1 VNAQRPLRVLWVIKG
16 LGPGGAERL
25 LVSVARAA
33 DPDAVTYEVAYVLPW
48 KNHLV
53 GELAGVGVKSHLLGG
68 RRGLANPRWLLRLR
82 TLLRRDFDI
91 VHVHSPAV
99 AAAIRP
105 LVRTMPRRTRPALVA
120 TEHNLWSSFGRVTR
134 AANRSSLALDDLHL
148 AVSDEVRESMSP
160 RARAHTQVVVHGV
173 PVDALAARR
182 RERAA
187 QRATFG
193 LADDDIAVTTV
204 ANMRWTKDYPTLL
217 RAAVAVTSSHPQVRF
232 LAAGQGPLEA
242 EIRAEAARLGLGE
255 RFRVLGYVEDAGALL
270 SASDVFVLASRV
282 EGLPIALLEAMA
294 MGLPVVATAVG
305 GTPTAVTDGVEG
317 RLVAPGRPDE
327 LAGAIG
333 EVVGDAELRRTLGA
347 AGALRVRDFDIER
360 AAHQLESLYAGILTR

>member
-1 VNAQRPLRVLWVIKG
+1 LRVLWVIKG

-33 DPDAVTYEVAYVLPW
+33 DHDAVTYEVAYVLPW

-53 GELAGVGVKSHLLGG
+53 GELADAGVATHLLGG
-68 RRGLANPRWLLRLR
+68 RRGLADPRWLYRLR
-82 TLLRRDFDI
+82 RLLRRDFDI

-99 AAAIRP
+99 AAAVRP
-105 LVRTMPRRTRPALVA
+105 IVRSMRRRPALVA

-134 AANRSSLALDDLHL
+134 ATNRASLALDDLHL

-160 RARAHTQVVVHGV
+160 KARTRTEVVVHGV
-173 PVDALAARR
+173 PVDELDARR
-182 RERAA
+182 AERAT

-193 LADDDIAVTTV
+193 LDDDDVVVTTV

-217 RAAVAVTSSHPQVRF
+217 RAAVTVTAHHPHVRF
-232 LAAGQGPLEA
+232 FAAGQGPLEA
-242 EIRAEAARLGLGE
+242 EVRAKAERLGLGE
-255 RFRVLGYVEDAGALL
+255 RFRVLGYVDDTAALL

-294 MGLPVVATAVG
+294 MRLPVVATAVG

-317 RLVAPGRPDE
+317 RLVRAGRPDE
-327 LAGAIG
+327 LAAAIG
-333 EVVGDAELRRTLGA
+333 DVASDAERRRSMGA
-347 AGALRVRDFDIER
+347 AAARRVREFDIER
-360 AAHQLESLYAGILTR
+360 AARQLESLYAGLVAR